1 MSKQQKAYAGPN
13 SLASFL
19 TRIEKF
25 FAKIEHKHSI
35 EDISDYTVDS
45 DFSTTS
51 ENPVQ
56 NKVITNALLTVATEM
71 DEMDS
76 KINNLT
82 PEQIGAMPTI
92 TNENGDNY
100 KFGYDSNGLYL
111 EMVATDTP
119 ENTGQN

>member
-1 MSKQQKAYAGPN
+1 MKILDYLG
-13 SLASFL
+13 L
-19 TRIEKF
+19 TTLVDFCKEY
-25 FAKIEHKHSI
+25 FAKINHTHKVADL
-35 EDISDYTVDS
+35 EDYTVDS
-45 DFSTTS
+45 TFSATS

-82 PEQIGAMPTI
+82 PEQIGAMPTL

-111 EMVATDTP
+111 EMVVTDTP
-119 ENTGQN
+119 DNTDQN